1 MKTGFLIIGRLK
13 STRLPQKLLLN
24 IENRPILA
32 HMLDRVKR
40 CKRIDEIIL
49 CTSTNSQDD
58 PLEDLSRT
66 ENISIYRGDED
77 DVIKRLYD
85 AAVEFKLDYIIHIT
99 ADCPFVDPFYADKIV
114 ETYEKEGADLI
125 RTLDLPHGA
134 FSYGIKPDALKKVIQ
149 IKDSSNTEVWGRY
162 FTDTGLFDV
171 FDLPITNPLHRKKNL
186 RMTLDYPED
195 YEFFKKVF
203 KDLYIPDKIFSLD
216 EILNYLEAHPEVV
229 AINNGA
235 EERYKVRWT
244 KQSNIQLKKQFLVKN
259 VAILGSGSIGQ
270 RHIKNLQNLGVDNI
284 CALRTRKGHF
294 QELDK
299 QCNVQEVDTWED
311 LLEFKPDVAVISNP
325 TSMHIQTAKKII
337 PHVRG
342 IFIEKPLSHS
352 LDGIDDFLDMLKKY
366 RVTSFVGF
374 NLRFHP
380 VVIKCHEVI
389 DNYKFGAPVVFQ
401 CQVGQYLPHWHP
413 YENFQ
418 KGYYARKDLGGG
430 VTLTMIHEIDLALN
444 FLGPADTV
452 SCFLNQYQQ
461 FKIEV
466 DSISDIMIRHK
477 SGTVS
482 QIHLDYVQQN
492 SNRCGI
498 LSFEHGW
505 IKYDLI
511 RNKIIYCTE
520 KMDRPEKILEDFKPD
535 ANASYLSE
543 MKSFISYTEQGL
555 LRHKHD
561 AWSSIDSQK
570 LANAALASSSS
581 NQIIKVD

>member
-13 STRLPQKLLLN
+13 STRLPKKLLLN
-24 IENRPILA
+24 IQGRPILA
-32 HMLDRVKR
+32 HMFDRIKQ
-40 CKRIDEIIL
+40 CKRVDEIIL
-49 CTSTNSQDD
+49 CTSTNPQDD
-58 PLEDLSRT
+58 PLEDLAKQ
-66 ENISIYRGDED
+66 ENVSVFRGDEN

-85 AAVEFKLDYIIHIT
+85 AAIAFKLDYIVHIT
-99 ADCPFVDPFYADKIV
+99 ADCPFVDHVYTDKVV
-114 ETYEKEGADLI
+114 EAYEKTGADLI
-125 RTLDLPHGA
+125 RALDLPHGA
-134 FSYGIKPDALKKVIQ
+134 FCYGIKPGALKKVVD

-162 FTDTGLFDV
+162 FTDTGLFKV
-171 FDLPITNPLHRKKNL
+171 YDLPITNPLHRKKDL

-203 KDLYIPDKIFSLD
+203 EALYMPGIIFSLD

-229 AINNGA
+229 AINNEA
-235 EERYKVRWT
+235 EERYKIRWT
-244 KQSNIQLKKQFLVKN
+244 KQSNIKLKKRFAVKSA
-259 VAILGSGSIGQ
+259 AIFGCGSIGQ
-270 RHIKNLQNLGVDNI
+270 RHIKNLQKLGIENI

-299 QCNVQEVDTWED
+299 QCKVHEVDTWED
-311 LLEFKPDVAVISNP
+311 LLDFNPDVAVISNP

-342 IFIEKPLSHS
+342 IYIEKPLSHS
-352 LDGIDDFLDMLKKY
+352 LDGVDDLLEMLNKY

-380 VVIKCHEVI
+380 VIIKCHELI
-389 DNYKFGAPVVFQ
+389 DNYTFGKPVLFQ
-401 CQVGQYLPHWHP
+401 CQIGQYLPDWHP
-413 YENFQ
+413 YENYQ

-430 VTLTMIHEIDLALN
+430 VTLTMIHEIDMALS
-444 FLGPADTV
+444 FLGQADAV
-452 SCFLNQYQQ
+452 SCFLNQYKQ

-492 SNRCGI
+492 TNRCGI

-511 RNKIIYCTE
+511 NQEIIYCTAE
-520 KMDRPEKILEDFKPD
+520 MDKPEKVLEDFKSD
-535 ANASYLSE
+535 SNISYLSE
-543 MKSFISYTEQGL
+543 MKSFLDYTEQGL
-555 LRHKHD
+555 LRHDHD
-561 AWSSIDSQK
+561 VWSSINSQK
-570 LANAALASSSS
+570 VANAALASSYN